1 MTTVYHQPIGLARPK
16 RGDLL
21 QSAIGTKRERT
32 WLVLSVHVLPTRWTK
47 EAGYEAQ
54 RTRLLA
60 ARWWELDAEL
70 RMALYRSAERNGG
83 QNLYPFYRFP
93 AKKKA
98 RSFEEYVRG
107 VA

>member
-1 MTTVYHQPIGLARPK
+1 MKTVYHQPVGTVRPK

-32 WLVLSVHVLPTRWTK
+32 WLVLSVHVLPTRWT
-47 EAGYEAQ
+47 EQVSEERQ
-54 RTRLLA
+54 RTRVTA
-60 ARWWELDAEL
+60 ARWWQLEPSL
-70 RMALYRSAERNGG
+70 RMALYRSAGRNGG

-98 RSFEEYVRG
+98 RSFEEYMRG
-107 VA
+107 AA